1 MKPVPFS
8 YGKVPDSIDFTNRV
22 KEISQLK
29 NNFEALTNTIIISP
43 RRWGKSSL
51 VRTAGAI
58 ITAEHRDMRII
69 HLDIFN
75 IRNEVEFYQSLA
87 NQILKATAST
97 WEEFAASAKKFLSN
111 LVPRISFAPDDQA
124 ELSFSIG
131 WQELKQQPDEIL
143 NLAEKIAEEKKLR
156 LILCIDEFQNIGLF
170 DDAAAFQRKLRSHWQ
185 QHRHVAYCLYGSKR
199 HMLTDIFTNPS
210 MPFYKFG
217 DLFFLQKIASVE
229 WISFIVKRFADTG
242 KEIPGDIAALICT
255 LVDNHPYYVQQL
267 SQQAWFRTT
276 HHCTGEIV
284 NIAYESV
291 IDQLSLLFANT
302 TEGLNS
308 RQLELL
314 RAIIN
319 GEEQLSAQKTL
330 RAYRLGTSA
339 NVVRLKESL
348 IQNDVLDD
356 MNGKLSFL
364 DPLYRYWLENR
375 FFGAG

>member
-1 MKPVPFS
+1 
-8 YGKVPDSIDFTNRV
+8 
-22 KEISQLK
+22 
-29 NNFEALTNTIIISP
+29 
-43 RRWGKSSL
+43 
-51 VRTAGAI
+51 
-58 ITAEHRDMRII
+58 MRII

-124 ELSFSIG
+124 ELSFSVG

-242 KEIPGDIAALICT
+242 KEIPEDIAALICT

-330 RAYRLGTSA
+330 KAYRLGTSA
-339 NVVRLKESL
+339 NVVKLKELL